1 VEIDLDRFAAFLV
14 SIFFD
19 KGFRKVY
26 SLFSPVG
33 MKFSYPPF
41 VRAKNQI
48 SAPIYTDALISPPPI
63 DQFHMVILEGELK
76 GLRLKGWAAGLV
88 GDELGEVKR
97 LQTLPEGKTERE
109 YLFEA
114 EPDIDVSA
122 AIGCEVEIIISFF
135 EGLRGKRWPVRLRN
149 VVTAQGC
156 INNG

>member
-1 VEIDLDRFAAFLV
+1 MEIDLDRFAAFLM

-33 MKFSYPPF
+33 IKFSYRPF

-88 GDELGEVKR
+88 GDELGEVKH

-114 EPDIDVSA
+114 DPDVDVSA
-122 AIGCEVEIIISFF
+122 AIGCKVEIVISFI
-135 EGLRGKRWPVRLRN
+135 EGLRGRKWPIR
-149 VVTAQGC
+149 
-156 INNG
+156 INHIVSSQRTIE